1 MDLDKFERFISN
13 SFRNVGQGFYDS
25 YVEAN
30 VRFRSKLG
38 MKEVIVRRQLGNC
51 CKWCAD
57 LAGIYNSYSAPDDVF
72 KRHTNCK
79 CLVTYKTEEGYQDI
93 SNKKIFKTQRDS
105 RIEKLKDLSANTRP
119 TKYDK
124 EKMRL
129 KSQNI
134 NVYDATQEW
143 NEKAQPNNVI
153 IRELKT
159 IRVNG
164 IKYDV
169 DGVNA
174 EMNIKPHEKEVLER
188 FVKTYGGILEYYPK
202 INQPENTKA
211 PDCLYNG
218 ERFDLKQVGLYNPGC
233 RGNNLFF
240 NAVRFKK
247 EQAHCFV
254 IDYSRSGLNDEEAEE
269 QARKLY
275 VRKDSKY
282 VQKIVLYNGK
292 LFKIFEKIGKN

>member
-13 SFRNVGQGFYDS
+13 SFRNVGQSFYDS

-38 MKEVIVRRQLGNC
+38 MKQVIVRRQLGNC

-143 NEKAQPNNVI
+143 NEKAQPNNVV

-164 IKYDV
+164 IRYDV
-169 DGVNA
+169 DGINA
-174 EMNIKPHEKEVLER
+174 EMNIKPHEKEVLEK

-202 INQPENTKA
+202 INQPENIKS

-218 ERFDLKQVGLYNPGC
+218 QKYDLKQLGLKNPGC
-233 RGNNLFF
+233 KGPNLLY
-240 NAVRFKK
+240 NTLSNKND
-247 EQAHCFV
+247 QAHCYILDF
-254 IDYSRSGLNDEEAEE
+254 SRSGLNFKEALE
-269 QARKLY
+269 QARGLF
-275 VRKDSKY
+275 VRKNTKY
-282 VQKIVLYNGK
+282 VKTIVLFDGK
-292 LFKIFEKIGKN
+292 EFKILEKI

>member
-51 CKWCAD
+51 CKWCAN
-57 LAGIYNSYSAPDDVF
+57 LAGIYNSYSTPDDVF
-72 KRHTNCK
+72 KRHTNCR

-93 SNKKIFKTQRDS
+93 FKKKIFKTQRDS
-105 RIEKLKDLSANTRP
+105 RIEKLKDLSSNAIP

-129 KSQNI
+129 RSQSI
-134 NVYDATQEW
+134 RVYDATQEW
-143 NEKAQPNNVI
+143 KEKAQPNNVI

-164 IKYDV
+164 IRYDV

-174 EMNIKPHEKEVLER
+174 EMNIKPHEKEVLEK

-202 INQPENTKA
+202 INQPENIKS

-218 ERFDLKQVGLYNPGC
+218 QKYDLKQLGLKNPGC
-233 RGNNLFF
+233 KGPNLLY
-240 NAVRFKK
+240 NTLSNKND
-247 EQAHCFV
+247 QAHCYILDF
-254 IDYSRSGLNDEEAEE
+254 SRSGLNFKEALE
-269 QARKLY
+269 QARGLF
-275 VRKDSKY
+275 VRKNTKY
-282 VQKIVLYNGK
+282 VKTIVLFDGK
-292 LFKIFEKIGKN
+292 EFKILEKI